1 VNAVSKGTLGLGML
15 TTLLSV
21 VYSAVRAGSSTT
33 FLSPPS
39 SPRDGSSQKALLSK
53 DDVEGAN
60 VSDSDDDDKP
70 IRRGGRHSKEPRP
83 VTYVY
88 SFFHLIFA
96 LASMYSAM
104 LLTGWGNANMAEK
117 DIIDVGW
124 PSVWV
129 RIITQW
135 ITAGLY
141 IWSLVAPQLF
151 PDRDF
156 S

>member
-1 VNAVSKGTLGLGML
+1 L
-15 TTLLSV
+15 T
-21 VYSAVRAGSSTT
+21 
-33 FLSPPS
+33 
-39 SPRDGSSQKALLSK
+39 K
-53 DDVEGAN
+53 DDVEEGN
-60 VSDSDDDDKP
+60 DLEDDDEP
-70 IRRGGRHSKEPRP
+70 IRRGGKRSSEPRP

-104 LLTGWGNANMAEK
+104 LLTGWGNANVEEK

-129 RIITQW
+129 RMCTQW
-135 ITAGLY
+135 ITAALY
-141 IWSLVAPQLF
+141 VWSLVAPNIF

>member
-1 VNAVSKGTLGLGML
+1 ME
-15 TTLLSV
+15 
-21 VYSAVRAGSSTT
+21 
-33 FLSPPS
+33 
-39 SPRDGSSQKALLSK
+39 
-53 DDVEGAN
+53 EGN
-60 VSDSDDDDKP
+60 DLEDDDEP
-70 IRRGGRHSKEPRP
+70 ITRGGKRSSKPRP

-104 LLTGWGNANMAEK
+104 LLTGWGNANVEEK

-129 RIITQW
+129 RMCTQW
-135 ITAGLY
+135 ITAALY
-141 IWSLVAPQLF
+141 IWSLVAPQIF

>member
-1 VNAVSKGTLGLGML
+1 MYT
-15 TTLLSV
+15 
-21 VYSAVRAGSSTT
+21 
-33 FLSPPS
+33 
-39 SPRDGSSQKALLSK
+39 GSSQKALLSK
-53 DDVEGAN
+53 DDLAVAN
-60 VSDSDDDDKP
+60 SDSDDDDKP

-104 LLTGWGNANMAEK
+104 LLTGWGGANLAEK

-124 PSVWV
+124 ASVWV
-129 RIITQW
+129 RITTQW
-135 ITAGLY
+135 ITAALY
-141 IWSLVAPQLF
+141 IWSLVAPQFF

>member
-1 VNAVSKGTLGLGML
+1 MMN
-15 TTLLSV
+15 SV
-21 VYSAVRAGSSTT
+21 LISEASRKS
-33 FLSPPS
+33 
-39 SPRDGSSQKALLSK
+39 LLSK
-53 DDVEGAN
+53 DDVEGGDD
-60 VSDSDDDDKP
+60 SDSDDDNKP

-141 IWSLVAPQLF
+141 MWSLVAPQIF